1 MLVRMWKKKG
11 ILSHCSWEYKLVQP
25 LWKTVWKFLKKI
37 KIKLPYDPAILLLGR
52 YKKKKRSLIQKDICT
67 LMFTADLFTTAKTW
81 TQPVSITDE
90 WIKKLWFT
98 YTRKYYSAIKR
109 RKCCHLQ
116 QHGWT

>member
-52 YKKKKRSLIQKDICT
+52 YQKKKRPLIQKDICT

-81 TQPVSITDE
+81 TQP
-90 WIKKLWFT
+90 
-98 YTRKYYSAIKR
+98 
-109 RKCCHLQ
+109 KCPSQMNGYRSYGSHIQ
-116 QHGWT
+116 